1 MTPPIVVCTL
11 GSPSLEVLRASIAA
25 YAPDTEF
32 FSAKFPRSTFGQCY
46 NELMAEVFSMHYDEI
61 LIANDDI
68 VLHPNTLTE
77 LMEDVAI
84 CKARHG
90 DKLGLVSVHSDYVR
104 PAQDIRL
111 YARCELREVPVI
123 APILAWISKKAF
135 NDAPFPPLNWYSDD
149 IQCFDLTKKGYHH
162 YVSRAYVHHAGS
174 QTVGR
179 DNQRLHNEAVPWIL
193 TNRPDF
199 FPSRGMHHVTQTTA

>member
-11 GSPSLEVLRASIAA
+11 GSPSLKVLKASVEA
-25 YAPDTEF
+25 YAPHTELLV
-32 FSAKFPRSTFGQCY
+32 SYPERSTFGQSY
-46 NELMAEVFSMHYDEI
+46 NAFMTEVFDMGYTEM

-68 VLHPNTLTE
+68 VLHPNTIKE
-77 LMEDVAI
+77 LMQDVRL
-84 CKARHG
+84 CQVMHG
-90 DKLGLVSVHSDYVR
+90 DKLGLVAVHADYVR

-111 YARCELREVPVI
+111 YPKLMLREVPVI
-123 APILAWISKKAF
+123 APILAWISREAF
-135 NDAPFPPLNWYSDD
+135 IDAPFPPLNWYSDD

-179 DNQRLHNEAVPWIL
+179 DNQRLHNEALPWIL
-193 TNRPDF
+193 ENRPDF
-199 FPSRGMHHVTQTTA
+199 FPSRKA